1 MGTIADRARF
11 DGSRVGA
18 LIRSYVEA
26 AVLVVEIQKLAN
38 HEIVVIYVRNPDG
51 LPVPF
56 NKGGQHPGPAAG
68 DKDVTVFRKGEIFV
82 REGAEN
88 VPIRYAHWADL
99 LSSYTRGIRDQSTE
113 AALSMLREVLIG
125 RDGAAGDAGV
135 PLLADM
141 DETNFAATAVRLLE
155 TGNDVRL
162 RQFLRTVSRSTGA
175 AVDLAAF
182 ADAVDRWAIF
192 CAQTL
197 HFERPDLTDEA
208 IDKLVESSQG
218 LGISAD
224 DDGRRLMTVERIY
237 VVGSLAVRL
246 GAWETVRSLA
256 LRPVPGNSYETGYV
270 YSSWI
275 RAAQVYASRAGLTA
289 DPRGDYLLSA
299 ARELMM
305 EHPAMRPDLTDT
317 AVPPGEAAPS
327 DPALNSLCEFDLAYC
342 IVVTALGTDR
352 SSGYPSSAAFDE
364 DRAKLVA
371 QKIVADPE
379 MRHRLLPNVDDPAVA
394 DALPHLRT
402 AIRQSASSYGTRW
415 WAMPPAWTRSSA
427 AIVRRRSNHQRPWPE
442 TSVDRWCSHHHA
454 KLGLTASHASH
465 CRPSSS
471 AVQRRMATTAVAP
484 SQIGE
489 AAAAA
494 RVPSRVNAAG
504 RPPSFAP
511 ERSGQI
517 FFVGFDETGRRG
529 GRRDRDVLGCKGFG
543 ACGVRGARMWLGG
556 EPVLLL
562 AADCCPGRVNVG
574 AGPIPRCGQTHQ

>member
-1 MGTIADRARF
+1 MSLALTAARAPTDAADPLGRPQAARSCRGPLVGSFPTDGRVTLIVPDGRTDLEKLKELLGNPEQTHLDLKASVDLTNAADKLKFVKDAVTMASRPEGGYILMGVDDAGAPCLPVGTITDRARF

-26 AVLVVEIQKLAN
+26 AVHVVVEIHELAN

-56 NKGGQHPGPAAG
+56 NKDGQHPGPAAG

-99 LSSYTRGIRDQSTE
+99 LSFYTRGIRDQSTE
-113 AALSMLREVLIG
+113 AALSMLREVVTG
-125 RDGAAGDAGV
+125 RDSAAGNAGV

-141 DETNFAATAVRLLE
+141 DETTFAATAVRLLE
-155 TGNDVRL
+155 AGNDVRL

-208 IDKLVESSQG
+208 IGKLVESYQG
-218 LGISAD
+218 LGIGAD
-224 DDGRRLMTVERIY
+224 DDRRRLMIVERIY

-246 GAWETVRSLA
+246 GAWDTVRSLA
-256 LRPVPGNSYETGYV
+256 LRPVPGNAFEPGYI

-299 ARELMM
+299 ARELMV
-305 EHPAMRPDLTDT
+305 EHPAMRPDLNDA
-317 AVPPGEAAPS
+317 AVPPGEAAPL

-342 IVVTALGTDR
+342 IVVAALGTDR

-364 DRAKLVA
+364 DRAKPVA

-379 MRHRLLPNVDDPAVA
+379 MRHRLLPEVDDPAVA
-394 DALPHLRT
+394 DALFRT
-402 AIRQSASSYGTRW
+402 YDLAIRQSASSYGTRW
-415 WAMPPAWTRSSA
+415 WAMPP
-427 AIVRRRSNHQRPWPE
+427 
-442 TSVDRWCSHHHA
+442 SVDAFVGRH
-454 KLGLTASHASH
+454 
-465 CRPSSS
+465 
-471 AVQRRMATTAVAP
+471 
-484 SQIGE
+484 
-489 AAAAA
+489 
-494 RVPSRVNAAG
+494 
-504 RPPSFAP
+504 RPP
-511 ERSGQI
+511 
-517 FFVGFDETGRRG
+517 
-529 GRRDRDVLGCKGFG
+529 
-543 ACGVRGARMWLGG
+543 
-556 EPVLLL
+556 PV
-562 AADCCPGRVNVG
+562 
-574 AGPIPRCGQTHQ
+574 